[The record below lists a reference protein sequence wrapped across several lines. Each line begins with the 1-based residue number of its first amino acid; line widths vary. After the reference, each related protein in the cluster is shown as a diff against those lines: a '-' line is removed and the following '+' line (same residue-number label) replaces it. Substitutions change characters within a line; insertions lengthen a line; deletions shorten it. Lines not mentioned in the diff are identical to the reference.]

1 MERLYNTII
10 NEMTNAKIIDDNQD
24 TIECYHYGLELV
36 TTSLIIFVVMFV
48 ISIFT
53 KTILECILFAV
64 FFCPLRAMSGGYHC
78 KSFLSCFILSL
89 SIWILYIILSR
100 FSIIDNNVVVFVLF
114 ITSSIYIGVN
124 APLEHPNNPLS
135 NDEKTKIRKR
145 IRLMLSV
152 YIIISILLIV
162 IKSSFISI
170 MYYSIYVTMLLMILG
185 RIGGESYNE
194 SNMSEADSEN

>member
-1 MERLYNTII
+1 
-10 NEMTNAKIIDDNQD
+10 MTNAKIIDDNQD

-53 KTILECILFAV
+53 KNILECILFAV

-114 ITSSIYIGVN
+114 ITNSIYIGVN

-152 YIIISILLIV
+152 YIIISILLIA